1 MLTACEYQKVD
12 AVHYLVGR
20 SDVDVS
26 DFVVESSDEGGRTGE
41 KSALHIAAIHDS
53 EEIAKA
59 LLDKGCKANRKDIM
73 VCKLLQHVH
82 VQFICS
88 SCIKELWYYQGL
100 IKEERACNSTI

>member
-59 LLDKGCKANRKDIM
+59 LLDKGCKANRKDKM
-73 VCKLLQHVH
+73 VCNQKKLCKANYTNFVHVH
-82 VQFICS
+82 
-88 SCIKELWYYQGL
+88 Y
-100 IKEERACNSTI
+100 T